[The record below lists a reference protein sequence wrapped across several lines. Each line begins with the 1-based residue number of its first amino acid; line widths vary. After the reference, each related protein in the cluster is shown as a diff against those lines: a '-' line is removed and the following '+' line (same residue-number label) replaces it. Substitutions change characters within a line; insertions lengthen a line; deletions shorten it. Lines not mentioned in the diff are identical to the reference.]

1 MKIRFNYM
9 TPTTAAFRTA
19 LDTKVRGICEMSKRV
34 IYTSPTKPSEILQAD
49 KENID
54 PNMNRRLPR
63 KKHSKSR
70 LALLNVKNTTRVL
83 PVRRSLRFA
92 NEAGEVPPEQ
102 SENNDK
108 KESKSRK
115 GRLVKVHF
123 LRVYHLYLR
132 NCAME
137 TSSSFN
143 ADYNNSA
150 LFRGDTDFTRAIHS
164 MIKAVMFRDTGT
176 VFFTE
181 NGMKITVEDYQYVQA
196 NVFVQRAMFND
207 YVLVGSGIDFR
218 IKLPMLCECLN
229 FLGSSTS
236 GNGPRLELSYMRDGA
251 PLRLILEECGV
262 VTDCRIKTLRPEDY
276 VEFDF
281 STDKITCKV
290 IMKPDFLRD
299 AFLDVDSS
307 SEYLELKID
316 ADKGFTI
323 AATGPT
329 GDVKTEFPRNSD
341 VIEIFSCNES
351 QHRKFR
357 MSLLKPAVKALQL
370 ANKVS
375 IRLDNKGFLSIQYMI
390 DFNGETILSPSSL
403 RLAVTNMDMAVQLS
417 ERWNLLSFLRP
428 NDQGA
433 SVVCYVK
440 ALQVLLDVELYRAR
454 NGKGIQLKTGNCVAT
469 SESFRVNAVHAY
481 SFEKLVNSIGNAFN
495 KLIQDTVQRRI
506 CTQVKHLIDGPFN
519 EQLMNMANKVNL
531 IIPEMDVQSNGSLW
545 NSKRSL
551 IEGMMLDYGL
561 VREPYLHQNAIITM
575 HSGEISWQGNGGTPF
590 SPNQIITSLEMND
603 RMLNVFISEYVI
615 NSLLYA
621 LWKKGAFDATVNKN
635 TVPHLSQLMS
645 SNCYLGMCLGDV
657 VSSAGVPDVSEDEE
671 FEIFITA
678 EKPPEMLFQDGLA
691 KFISYNKATLH
702 SNRHGPLFHFTG
714 TTVGYMR
721 LQVLD
726 GSSIFGKLNITK
738 VQISNHPNSIYKL
751 GNMELDFVSSITQTV
766 LQQLIDEV
774 SSNGLNLPKQN
785 GLSLGRAQINVVG
798 NSLKVDLDFQFDQ
811 HILEEF
817 GIKLPEIRTADVF

>member
-351 QHRKFR
+351 QHRN
-357 MSLLKPAVKALQL
+357 P
-370 ANKVS
+370 
-375 IRLDNKGFLSIQYMI
+375 
-390 DFNGETILSPSSL
+390 
-403 RLAVTNMDMAVQLS
+403 
-417 ERWNLLSFLRP
+417 LSF
-428 NDQGA
+428 
-433 SVVCYVK
+433 
-440 ALQVLLDVELYRAR
+440 
-454 NGKGIQLKTGNCVAT
+454 
-469 SESFRVNAVHAY
+469 
-481 SFEKLVNSIGNAFN
+481 
-495 KLIQDTVQRRI
+495 
-506 CTQVKHLIDGPFN
+506 
-519 EQLMNMANKVNL
+519 
-531 IIPEMDVQSNGSLW
+531 
-545 NSKRSL
+545 
-551 IEGMMLDYGL
+551 
-561 VREPYLHQNAIITM
+561 
-575 HSGEISWQGNGGTPF
+575 
-590 SPNQIITSLEMND
+590 
-603 RMLNVFISEYVI
+603 
-615 NSLLYA
+615 
-621 LWKKGAFDATVNKN
+621 
-635 TVPHLSQLMS
+635 
-645 SNCYLGMCLGDV
+645 
-657 VSSAGVPDVSEDEE
+657 
-671 FEIFITA
+671 FIT
-678 EKPPEMLFQDGLA
+678 P
-691 KFISYNKATLH
+691 
-702 SNRHGPLFHFTG
+702 
-714 TTVGYMR
+714 
-721 LQVLD
+721 
-726 GSSIFGKLNITK
+726 GS
-738 VQISNHPNSIYKL
+738 H
-751 GNMELDFVSSITQTV
+751 
-766 LQQLIDEV
+766 
-774 SSNGLNLPKQN
+774 
-785 GLSLGRAQINVVG
+785 
-798 NSLKVDLDFQFDQ
+798 
-811 HILEEF
+811 
-817 GIKLPEIRTADVF
+817 

>member
-1 MKIRFNYM
+1 MALIDWN
-9 TPTTAAFRTA
+9 AA
-19 LDTKVRGICEMSKRV
+19 L
-34 IYTSPTKPSEILQAD
+34 
-49 KENID
+49 
-54 PNMNRRLPR
+54 
-63 KKHSKSR
+63 KSMM
-70 LALLNVKNTTRVL
+70 
-83 PVRRSLRFA
+83 
-92 NEAGEVPPEQ
+92 
-102 SENNDK
+102 
-108 KESKSRK
+108 
-115 GRLVKVHF
+115 LVK
-123 LRVYHLYLR
+123 LPL
-132 NCAME
+132 
-137 TSSSFN
+137 
-143 ADYNNSA
+143 
-150 LFRGDTDFTRAIHS
+150 
-164 MIKAVMFRDTGT
+164 
-176 VFFTE
+176 
-181 NGMKITVEDYQYVQA
+181 
-196 NVFVQRAMFND
+196 
-207 YVLVGSGIDFR
+207 ID
-218 IKLPMLCECLN
+218 
-229 FLGSSTS
+229 
-236 GNGPRLELSYMRDGA
+236 A
-251 PLRLILEECGV
+251 RLIHLSPAS
-262 VTDCRIKTLRPEDY
+262 K
-276 VEFDF
+276 FDF
-281 STDKITCKV
+281 SV
-290 IMKPDFLRD
+290 
-299 AFLDVDSS
+299 
-307 SEYLELKID
+307 
-316 ADKGFTI
+316 
-323 AATGPT
+323 
-329 GDVKTEFPRNSD
+329 
-341 VIEIFSCNES
+341 
-351 QHRKFR
+351 
-357 MSLLKPAVKALQL
+357 
-370 ANKVS
+370 
-375 IRLDNKGFLSIQYMI
+375 
-390 DFNGETILSPSSL
+390 LSPSSL

-417 ERWNLLSFLRP
+417 ERWNLLSFLTP

-433 SVVCYVK
+433 SVGTK
-440 ALQVLLDVELYRAR
+440 WKR
-454 NGKGIQLKTGNCVAT
+454 NSAEDRKLRRT

-481 SFEKLVNSIGNAFN
+481 SFEKLVNSIGSAFN

-531 IIPEMDVQSNGSLW
+531 IIPEMNVQSNGSLW

-575 HSGEISWQGNGGTPF
+575 HSGEISWQGSGGTPF

-691 KFISYNKATLH
+691 KFISYNKATLY
-702 SNRHGPLFHFTG
+702 SNKHGPLFHFTG

-766 LQQLIDEV
+766 LQQLSDEV

-798 NSLKVDLDFQFDQ
+798 NSLKVDLDFQLTNISSKNSVLNCLKFAP
-811 HILEEF
+811 LMCF
-817 GIKLPEIRTADVF
+817 NMLF

>member
-1 MKIRFNYM
+1 MFSFTFYM
-9 TPTTAAFRTA
+9 FI
-19 LDTKVRGICEMSKRV
+19 ICT
-34 IYTSPTKPSEILQAD
+34 Y
-49 KENID
+49 
-54 PNMNRRLPR
+54 
-63 KKHSKSR
+63 
-70 LALLNVKNTTRVL
+70 
-83 PVRRSLRFA
+83 
-92 NEAGEVPPEQ
+92 
-102 SENNDK
+102 
-108 KESKSRK
+108 
-115 GRLVKVHF
+115 
-123 LRVYHLYLR
+123 
-132 NCAME
+132 AME

-207 YVLVGSGIDFR
+207 YVLVGSGVDFR
-218 IKLPMLCECLN
+218 IKLPMFCECLN

-281 STDKITCKV
+281 SADKITCKV

-316 ADKGFTI
+316 AGKGFTI
-323 AATGPT
+323 AAT
-329 GDVKTEFPRNSD
+329 VNHN
-341 VIEIFSCNES
+341 IE
-351 QHRKFR
+351 
-357 MSLLKPAVKALQL
+357 
-370 ANKVS
+370 
-375 IRLDNKGFLSIQYMI
+375 
-390 DFNGETILSPSSL
+390 ILSPSSI
-403 RLAVTNMDMAVQLS
+403 RLAVSNMDMAVQLS
-417 ERWNLLSFLRP
+417 ERWNLLSFLTP
-428 NDQGA
+428 NNQGA

-440 ALQVLLDVELYRAR
+440 SLQVLLDVELYRAR
-454 NGKGIQLKTGNCVAT
+454 NGKGIQLKTGNCIAT

-481 SFEKLVNSIGNAFN
+481 SFERLVNSIGSAFN

-531 IIPEMDVQSNGSLW
+531 ILPEMNVQSNDSLW
-545 NSKRSL
+545 NSKRAL

-561 VREPYLHQNAIITM
+561 VREPYLHENAIITM

-621 LWKKGAFDATVNKN
+621 LWKKGAFEATVTKN

-671 FEIFITA
+671 FEIFITSP
-678 EKPPEMLFQDGLA
+678 KPPEMLFQDGLA

-702 SNRHGPLFHFTG
+702 SNKHGHLFHFTG

-738 VQISNHPNSIYKL
+738 VQIANHPNSLYQL

-766 LQQLIDEV
+766 LQQLSDDV
-774 SSNGLNLPKQN
+774 CSNGLNLPKQN

-817 GIKLPEIRTADVF
+817 GIKLPEIRTADLF